1 MARTVASKVE
11 ERNVISQL
19 KTVVLLGAL
28 TALLVGA
35 GAFAAPA
42 YAWLFGIVGLAMNVG
57 MWFFSDRLV
66 LRTSGA
72 RPVEPGEA
80 PDLEAMVAELARAAR
95 IPVPKL
101 YVIEADY
108 ANAFATGRNPAHGA
122 VAVTTGLLR
131 VLPRREVKG
140 VIAHEI
146 AHITNRD
153 VTIATVAAGIA
164 ALIGGVAN
172 FLQFSAFF
180 GGSQDDEE
188 GGNPIGA
195 LAFAIIAPIAA
206 SLVQLAISRAREFV
220 ADATA
225 ARLTGDPEALAS
237 ALGRLSMAA
246 ERLPGH
252 VEPATASL
260 YIVNPLTAGGLAGL
274 FSTHP
279 PMEARIA
286 RLRQMRAGAP
296 AFAV

>member
-1 MARTVASKVE
+1 MI
-11 ERNVISQL
+11 NQL

-42 YAWLFGIVGLAMNVG
+42 YAWAFGLVGVAMNVA

-72 RPVEPGEA
+72 RPVAPGEA
-80 PDLEAMVAELARAAR
+80 PDLEAMVADLARTAR
-95 IPVPKL
+95 IPVPRL

-131 VLPRREVKG
+131 VLPRREVRG

-146 AHITNRD
+146 AHIRNRD
-153 VTIATVAAGIA
+153 VTIATVAAGLA
-164 ALIGGVAN
+164 AVIGGVAN

-180 GGSQDDEE
+180 GGSSNDEE
-188 GGNPIGA
+188 GGSPIGG
-195 LAFAIIAPIAA
+195 LLFAIVAPIAA

-225 ARLTGDPEALAS
+225 AQLTNDPDALAG
-237 ALGRLSMAA
+237 ALERLSVAA
-246 ERLPGH
+246 ERLPAD

-260 YIVNPLTAGGLAGL
+260 YIVNPLSGGGLADL

-279 PMEARIA
+279 PMAARVE
-286 RLRQMRAGAP
+286 RLRAMRAGVP

>member
-1 MARTVASKVE
+1 MI
-11 ERNVISQL
+11 NQL

-42 YAWLFGIVGLAMNVG
+42 YAWAFGLVGVAMNVA

-72 RPVEPGEA
+72 RPVAPGEA
-80 PDLEAMVAELARAAR
+80 PDLEAMVADLARTAR
-95 IPVPKL
+95 IPVPRL

-131 VLPRREVKG
+131 VLPRREVRG

-146 AHITNRD
+146 AHIRNRD
-153 VTIATVAAGIA
+153 VTIATVAAGLA
-164 ALIGGVAN
+164 AVIGGVAN

-180 GGSQDDEE
+180 GGSSNDEE
-188 GGNPIGA
+188 GGSPIGG
-195 LAFAIIAPIAA
+195 LLFAIVAPIAA

-225 ARLTGDPEALAS
+225 AQLTNDPDALAG
-237 ALGRLSMAA
+237 ALERLSVAA
-246 ERLPGH
+246 ERLPAD

-260 YIVNPLTAGGLAGL
+260 YIVNPLSGGGLAGL

-279 PMEARIA
+279 PMAARVE
-286 RLRQMRAGAP
+286 RLRAMRAGVP

>member
-1 MARTVASKVE
+1 VE
-11 ERNVISQL
+11 ERNVINQL

-42 YAWLFGIVGLAMNVG
+42 YAWAFGLLGVAMNVG

-80 PDLEAMVAELARAAR
+80 PDLEAMVADLARAAR

-108 ANAFATGRNPAHGA
+108 ANAFATGRNPAHSA
-122 VAVTTGLLR
+122 VAVTSGLLR
-131 VLPRREVKG
+131 VLPRREVRG

-146 AHITNRD
+146 AHIRNRD
-153 VTIATVAAGIA
+153 VTIATVAAGLA
-164 ALIGGVAN
+164 AVIGGVAN

-180 GGSQDDEE
+180 GGGSNDEE
-188 GGNPIGA
+188 GGSPIGG
-195 LAFAIIAPIAA
+195 LLFAIVAPIAA
-206 SLVQLAISRAREFV
+206 TLVQLAISRAREFV

-225 ARLTGDPEALAS
+225 AQLTNDPDALAG
-237 ALGRLSMAA
+237 ALERLSVAA
-246 ERLPGH
+246 DRLPAD
-252 VEPATASL
+252 VAPATASL
-260 YIVNPLTAGGLAGL
+260 YIVNPLSGGGLAGL

-279 PMEARIA
+279 PMAARVA
-286 RLRQMRAGAP
+286 RLRAMRTGVP